1 MGVSLTTQD
10 GSGSSR
16 QRISFRGPFANSTS
30 DRLPEF
36 DLAFRMSEPGETPV
50 SFSLISTDESGYLVF
65 RGRAYQIDPALFVR
79 LSSAPVLAELNP
91 AGWVSRHE
99 ANATKRVA
107 GRKSGRLDV
116 DRMVSDITQA
126 VKSLGISPGRIASP
140 PTSFLDR
147 AAIDLAATQSG
158 LLRRLAITLTWHGRS
173 EDMPRF
179 KGAMHTRLRI
189 TQLKGPQRIEAPADA
204 APLTADLTRR
214 MPFQLWGLVE
224 FLSTS

>member
-1 MGVSLTTQD
+1 
-10 GSGSSR
+10 
-16 QRISFRGPFANSTS
+16 
-30 DRLPEF
+30 
-36 DLAFRMSEPGETPV
+36 MSEPGETPV

-107 GRKSGRLDV
+107 GSKSRRLDV
-116 DRMVSDITQA
+116 DRLVSDITRA
-126 VKSLGISPGRIASP
+126 VKSLGIRPGRVAFPS
-140 PTSFLDR
+140 SFLDR